1 MTTSQKKKKEIEK
14 KMEAIEQR
22 LDRKFQV
29 TKEAIELGKSPQKLV
44 SKRPFTS
51 LFLIFGLGFL
61 TGKRIAASLTIR
73 ENTSDIQSS
82 YKQTY
87 SKNSDHLE
95 QGTVLISDTVIQR
108 VKKRIKQKILDSFLN
123 YAEELLNGYMRKANS
138 GYDTESK

>member
-1 MTTSQKKKKEIEK
+1 MMTSQKKKKEIEK
-14 KMEAIEQR
+14 KIEAIEQR

-51 LFLIFGLGFL
+51 LFLTFGLGLL
-61 TGKRIAASLTIR
+61 TGKMIAASFTVR

-95 QGTVLISDTVIQR
+95 QGTGLISDTVIQR

>member
-14 KMEAIEQR
+14 KIEAIEQR
-22 LDRKFQV
+22 LDRKFQF

-51 LFLIFGLGFL
+51 LFLTFGLGLL
-61 TGKRIAASLTIR
+61 TGKMIAAPLTLR
-73 ENTSDIQSS
+73 ENTSDSQTSDKKS
-82 YKQTY
+82 YP
-87 SKNSDHLE
+87 KNSDHLDH
-95 QGTVLISDTVIQR
+95 GTSLISDTVKQR

-138 GYDTESK
+138 GYETESK

>member
-14 KMEAIEQR
+14 KIEAIEQR

-51 LFLIFGLGFL
+51 LFLTFGLGLL
-61 TGKRIAASLTIR
+61 TGKMIAAPFTVR

-95 QGTVLISDTVIQR
+95 QGTGLISYTVIQR

>member
-14 KMEAIEQR
+14 KIEAIEQR

-51 LFLIFGLGFL
+51 LFLTFGLGLL
-61 TGKRIAASLTIR
+61 TGKMIAGPFTVR

-95 QGTVLISDTVIQR
+95 QETGLISYTVIQR